1 MSLWQCNDVCC
12 VFVVSDSAWMVFAGG
27 MPRAN
32 FSDRQTVS
40 VVHGSN
46 HTTFDFSSR
55 VVDFI
60 LMCRPPADDG
70 VLAALKYLSLRVL
83 SKTVKC

>member
-1 MSLWQCNDVCC
+1 MGVY

-46 HTTFDFSSR
+46 HTTFDFSCR

-60 LMCRPPADDG
+60 LICQPATDGG
-70 VLAALKYLSLRVL
+70 VLATFKLSV
-83 SKTVKC
+83 SQSIV